1 MLALQCVLCQRYP
14 QSKNNWQNL
23 KWPVGF
29 YWHREND
36 TENRQIAYEAHLG
49 YRILKILEQAL
60 LISIHLSI
68 SPMFSQKPRI
78 SPTSPAVFSIETLKS
93 QPNLGA
99 ICKTYFVPVPW

>member
-49 YRILKILEQAL
+49 YRILKILEQARSL
-60 LISIHLSI
+60 TSIHLWHSNVFI
-68 SPMFSQKPRI
+68 QKFELALLVLRFFQ
-78 SPTSPAVFSIETLKS
+78 SKR
-93 QPNLGA
+93 
-99 ICKTYFVPVPW
+99 